1 MSGFPF
7 PTPTVVVPKPLESF
21 FFFILISGDKDNKKI
36 VKGGKNITLRK
47 RNPNNVWD
55 SKYVTYISKGKLQI
69 TPLKFGVDLIL
80 HPKVSE
86 T

>member
-7 PTPTVVVPKPLESF
+7 PTPTVVVPKPLES

-69 TPLKFGVDLIL
+69 TPLKFGVDWIL

>member
-1 MSGFPF
+1 M
-7 PTPTVVVPKPLESF
+7 
-21 FFFILISGDKDNKKI
+21 IA
-36 VKGGKNITLRK
+36 KGGKNITLRK

-69 TPLKFGVDLIL
+69 TPLKFGVDWIL
-80 HPKVSE
+80 HPKISE